1 MVLVNEG
8 GAWNPLSHKAV
19 IPRDGYYFIHVGGGV
34 SSGKQAILYLIVNN
48 KDTLEAG
55 HYSTN
60 HNGTDTMSRSGILK
74 LSVGDEL
81 KVNVYKY
88 FYSDNQMQTIFIGF
102 LL

>member
-1 MVLVNEG
+1 MS
-8 GAWNPLSHKAV
+8 SHKAV
-19 IPRDGYYFIHVGGGV
+19 IPTDGYYFIHVGGGV
-34 SSGKQAILYLIVNN
+34 NSGRWAVLYLRVNN
-48 KDTLEAG
+48 RNTLRAV

-81 KVNVYKY
+81 KVYVGDPL
-88 FYSDNQMQTIFIGF
+88 YSDNQMQTIFIGF